1 MFYTF
6 LLVLLVIVSVLL
18 IAVILLQAGKGSG
31 LAASFGGASSSP
43 DAFIGTRQAG
53 TLLTKASWW
62 GTGLF
67 LFLSFVLQLMSTRA
81 SAPRSVL
88 EGRLGAPPAAAP
100 SQSPSANPA
109 VPLQPL
115 PAAPTPAPRTPQR

>member
-1 MFYTF
+1 MVYNF
-6 LLVLLVIVSVLL
+6 LLVILVIVSLL
-18 IAVILLQAGKGSG
+18 LVVAILLQAGKGSG

-53 TLLTKASWW
+53 TLLTKVTWW

-88 EGRLGAPPAAAP
+88 EGRLAAPPASAP
-100 SQSPSANPA
+100 ATTPGANPA
-109 VPLQPL
+109 VPLEPL
-115 PAAPTPAPRTPQR
+115 PTTPAPNTPKR